1 MEKSNRFFNLK
12 SINDTIAQSTA
23 HALPKVA
30 TSRQNFCKIVWFIL
44 FLIGLGATIY
54 FEYLLIDQ
62 YQQFEFKT
70 TIVSNNYQEAQFP
83 SISICLN
90 DYKLLSCKYEIINDC
105 STEFI
110 TYFDLNNGKC
120 IRFNSGFDTVLNKFN
135 SSLLK
140 WSKLT
145 GSMNGLRLYFETHK
159 NNSNTIQVKI
169 HNFTDYK
176 QNEFVNIAPG
186 LSTNI
191 ALIET
196 KTEEKLSGNYN
207 DCLNDLKST
216 SNSILNNITEYMI
229 KKGLSYTQNNCLDLI
244 FINYFGLKCSIP
256 GEYFEIIEN
265 YYNNLTTK
273 NKECLKE
280 ISINYKKPL
289 ICPLECYSSR
299 LFVSQSIY
307 SLNNN
312 QINLDLNSS
321 SADTDHLIQ
330 LNIYFNEYRVE
341 SIRQTPNLYLVDVI
355 GTFGGGVGLF
365 IGGSLAT
372 CLEIFEIF
380 YILIGIFSIYLWN
393 VICFKIK
400 KISF

>member
-120 IRFNSGFDTVLNKFN
+120 IRFNSGFDT
-135 SSLLK
+135 
-140 WSKLT
+140 
-145 GSMNGLRLYFETHK
+145 
-159 NNSNTIQVKI
+159 
-169 HNFTDYK
+169 
-176 QNEFVNIAPG
+176 
-186 LSTNI
+186 
-191 ALIET
+191 
-196 KTEEKLSGNYN
+196 
-207 DCLNDLKST
+207 
-216 SNSILNNITEYMI
+216 
-229 KKGLSYTQNNCLDLI
+229 
-244 FINYFGLKCSIP
+244 FGLKCSIP